1 MKNLSDKYSELNIST
16 LILTKR
22 RVQDEA
28 ELWNSFR
35 SGKREALDSIFER
48 YARALYSYGRNI
60 TADQDLISDSL
71 QDLFLELWIT
81 RSRLSTEVNSI
92 KYYLIKALRRKILRK
107 LSAAR
112 AQAGQPIPENYSDE
126 IEFNIESNL
135 IQAQLSKEL
144 ARQLKTSV
152 ASLSKGQQEAIY
164 LRFYENMSYDE
175 VASVMHTNVKAVYNL
190 IGKAIHSLRKYFS
203 SNPISWE

>member
-1 MKNLSDKYSELNIST
+1 MACSAGSN
-16 LILTKR
+16 
-22 RVQDEA
+22 
-28 ELWNSFR
+28 
-35 SGKREALDSIFER
+35 
-48 YARALYSYGRNI
+48 
-60 TADQDLISDSL
+60 
-71 QDLFLELWIT
+71 
-81 RSRLSTEVNSI
+81 
-92 KYYLIKALRRKILRK
+92 
-107 LSAAR
+107 SAAR

-144 ARQLKTSV
+144 ASQLKTSV

-190 IGKAIHSLRKYFS
+190 IGKANHSLHKYFS
-203 SNPISWE
+203 SIPISWE

>member
-144 ARQLKTSV
+144 ASQLKTSV